1 MIRLI
6 VKDSDGEELFNDLIE
21 GEMNFLDECA
31 ENDVDLPFS
40 CHAGACMSCSA
51 KITKGAEH
59 VDQSLDGE
67 KYIETD
73 EDVLLSC
80 IAGPKKESLEDTE
93 EHIVELEML
102 M

>member
-6 VKDSDGEELFNDLIE
+6 VKDSNGEELFNDFIE

-31 ENDVDLPFS
+31 ENDVELPFS

-51 KITKGAEH
+51 KIVKGIEH
-59 VDQSLDGE
+59 VNQTLDGE

-73 EDVLLSC
+73 KDVLLSC
-80 IAGPKKESLEDTE
+80 IAGPKKESLEDDE
-93 EHIVELEML
+93 EHIVELELL